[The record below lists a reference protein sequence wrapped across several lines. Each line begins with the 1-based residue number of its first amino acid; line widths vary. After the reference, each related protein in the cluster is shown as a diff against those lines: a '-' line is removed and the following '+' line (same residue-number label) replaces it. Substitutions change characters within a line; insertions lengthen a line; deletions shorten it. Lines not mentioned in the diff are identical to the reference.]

1 MKRTYNE
8 LLPIFIQLIIFFM
21 NLQAFRSRKTR
32 MKTPI
37 FNLRMPHRFLFYF
50 MLVSTLIA
58 SPYTAAQNEGRS
70 YQVEILIF
78 KRNPA
83 TVNSDEIWRKDI
95 NMSYPNNTQYIQHVV
110 SKKNHQL
117 GGHNYT
123 LARDEDFTVLFHK
136 AWQQQMWGEARSPS
150 LIIRGGQSFGNHKE
164 LEGTIKIHIGRYL
177 HVTTD
182 LWLSE
187 FQYTD
192 TTQSAIE
199 NYSEWPQLPALPNTK
214 NTEQYQ
220 YLFDNG
226 PKPSRIITL
235 REKRR
240 MRSKETHYIDH
251 PYLGILVRMLPINSV
266 SAQ

>member
-1 MKRTYNE
+1 MAT
-8 LLPIFIQLIIFFM
+8 I
-21 NLQAFRSRKTR
+21 
-32 MKTPI
+32 
-37 FNLRMPHRFLFYF
+37 
-50 MLVSTLIA
+50 
-58 SPYTAAQNEGRS
+58 SPYATAQNEGRS
-70 YQVEILIF
+70 YQVEVLIF
-78 KRNPA
+78 KRNEA
-83 TVNSDEIWRKDI
+83 IVNSEEIWRKDI
-95 NMSYPNNTQYIQHVV
+95 HLSYPSDTQYIQHAV

-123 LARDEDFTVLFHK
+123 LGRDEDFTVLFHR
-136 AWQQQMWGEARSPS
+136 AWQQQMWEEARSPS
-150 LIIRGGQSFGNHKE
+150 LVIRGGQSYGNHKE

-182 LWLSE
+182 LWLSQ
-187 FQYTD
+187 FQYTEAND
-192 TTQSAIE
+192 SSVD
-199 NYSEWPQLPALPNTK
+199 YSEWPQLPALPNAK
-214 NTEQYQ
+214 RTEQYQ

-251 PYLGILVRMLPINSV
+251 PHLGILVRMLPIKKV

>member
-1 MKRTYNE
+1 
-8 LLPIFIQLIIFFM
+8 M
-21 NLQAFRSRKTR
+21 NLLAVTPSQSCS
-32 MKTPI
+32 KTPVLARVLQFFI
-37 FNLRMPHRFLFYF
+37 SCA
-50 MLVSTLIA
+50 LVMGIVTT
-58 SPYTAAQNEGRS
+58 SPLAIAQNEGRW

-78 KRNPA
+78 KRNNHS
-83 TVNSDEIWRKDI
+83 VNSEEIWRKDLHL
-95 NMSYPNNTQYIQHVV
+95 SYPSNTQYITNTI
-110 SKKNHQL
+110 SKENHQL

-123 LARDEDFTVLFHK
+123 LNRDENFSVLYHQ
-136 AWQQQMWGEARSPS
+136 AWQQQMWGEKRSPAFV
-150 LIIRGGQSFGNHKE
+150 IRGGQSFGNHKE

-187 FQYTD
+187 FTYIDNPD
-192 TTQSAIE
+192 TSASTH
-199 NYSEWPQLPALPNTK
+199 YSEWLQLPALPGAQ

-251 PYLGILVRMLPINSV
+251 PHLGILVRMLPIKAVAS
-266 SAQ
+266 Q

>member
-1 MKRTYNE
+1 MMHFMK
-8 LLPIFIQLIIFFM
+8 LLVLTLPE
-21 NLQAFRSRKTR
+21 TR
-32 MKTPI
+32 MKTLFLTHHVLHVLI
-37 FNLRMPHRFLFYF
+37 FCLFLLG
-50 MLVSTLIA
+50 MITTSAHVN
-58 SPYTAAQNEGRS
+58 AQNEGRS

-78 KRNPA
+78 KRNKA
-83 TVNSDEIWRKDI
+83 IVNSQEIWRKDI
-95 NMSYPNNTQYIQHVV
+95 NLSYPNNTQYIQHTV
-110 SKKNHQL
+110 SKTHHQL

-123 LARDEDFTVLFHK
+123 LARDENYTVLFHR
-136 AWQQQMWGEARSPS
+136 AWQQQMWEEAKSPS
-150 LIIRGGQSFGNHKE
+150 LIIRGGQSFGHHKE

-182 LWLSE
+182 LWLSD
-187 FQYTD
+187 FRYTENTKHSED
-192 TTQSAIE
+192 TH
-199 NYSEWPQLPALPNTK
+199 YSEWPQLPALPNTK

-251 PYLGILVRMLPINSV
+251 PHLGILVRMLPIKKV